1 MVISTLQGNVGGE
14 RGGITPRSPFPGC
27 SHGRP
32 QRESRR
38 TGRHVVPI
46 PPHRRFGA
54 ADEKGREQE
63 GAGVLP
69 LSLFGGAKNERGGVW
84 DARRPVVIVGLQEP
98 GRGVKEATRKR
109 GGVWDSRCPV
119 VIVGLQEPGGRANK
133 VTR

>member
-46 PPHRRFGA
+46 PPHRRFGT
-54 ADEKGREQE
+54 ADEKGREEE

-98 GRGVKEATRKR
+98 GRGVGRTRRRVNEAACGIHAASLSSSGCRNQV
-109 GGVWDSRCPV
+109 GG
-119 VIVGLQEPGGRANK
+119 
-133 VTR
+133 